1 MSALII
7 DYIPAGAIPA
17 TPRAGIREL
26 LKMLDEAFEVHDREC
41 CTDLTPCLLR
51 ISLQAQHRDAA
62 ASLDRASVRER
73 TPDPEPIRP
82 QGSGQT
88 SRRVGPGPA
97 SVAQLDFIGRLV
109 KERTPADLT
118 ALPARTLAEI
128 QAGDQVSKIRAADL
142 ITAMLATRGQAQTPT
157 GPARISEPQ
166 TSRTPAVTEDGLY
179 RTPDG
184 QIYKVQVA
192 LYGSGRLYAKQL
204 VELAAPR
211 ILKND
216 KIRTH
221 AFEIEHSAISRLTP
235 AMKMTREEAMV
246 WGKLYGTCCRCGLS
260 LTDDASIDRGLGKIC
275 FTKF

>member
-1 MSALII
+1 MNTLIV

-17 TPRAGIREL
+17 TPRAGIQEL
-26 LKMLDEAFEVHDREC
+26 LKMLGEAFEVHDREC
-41 CTDLTPCLLR
+41 CTDLTPCSLR
-51 ISLQAQHRDAA
+51 ISLQTQHRDAT

-97 SVAQLDFIGRLV
+97 TIPQLELIGRLV

-142 ITAMLATRGQAQTPT
+142 ITALLATREQTRTPA
-157 GPARISEPQ
+157 GPARISESQIP
-166 TSRTPAVTEDGLY
+166 RTPAVTEDGLY

-192 LYGSGRLYAKQL
+192 LYGSGRLYAKKL
-204 VELAAPR
+204 VELAIPR
-211 ILKND
+211 VLKND

-221 AFEIEHSAISRLTP
+221 DFEMEPGAIARLTP
-235 AMKMTREEAMV
+235 AMKMSREEAQA
-246 WGKLYGTCCRCGLS
+246 WGRLYGTCCRCGLS
-260 LTDDASIDRGLGKIC
+260 LTDDNSIDRGLGKVC